1 MIKIRVQKNLQG
13 VQHLGLYTYTEV
25 TPETYKIIE
34 RKVIENATKNIELQ
48 IFLKETN
55 ITLSRLM
62 ETAITEDIV
71 HEAITE
77 SINDIRNKKI

>member
-25 TPETYKIIE
+25 TEETYKIIE
-34 RKVIENATKNIELQ
+34 RKVIENATKNIQLQ

-55 ITLSRLM
+55 ITLPKLM
-62 ETAITEDIV
+62 ETAITETIV